1 MKRGIL
7 IDLGDTVFSN
17 IDLSMEVGGE
27 YLYEMIRGNKPT
39 HDQFFMIFNELVQRC
54 YRNRQE
60 LEVSFQAF
68 LRTLSTLLHIKFIT
82 SNELLEIGF
91 MQSFARNTMIQ
102 DVDRFLRYCKRRKLK
117 VVALSNSA
125 FSKTT
130 LSTQLAS
137 FGLLSYFNDVLSS
150 ADYIFRKPARAFFE
164 VGISV
169 LNYPKE
175 DILFVGNDYEI
186 DMKGGIEAGLEC
198 AWFCEKPD
206 NQKIPAPSFV
216 FHTYRDLINRIKEE
230 ETHV

>member
-17 IDLSMEVGGE
+17 IDLSMEVVGE
-27 YLYEMIRGNKPT
+27 YLYEMIRGIKPSR
-39 HDQFFMIFNELVQRC
+39 DQFFVIYRELVRRC
-54 YRNRQE
+54 YRERQE
-60 LEVSFQAF
+60 LEVPFQSF
-68 LRTLSTLLHIKFIT
+68 LRTLSALLHIKFIT
-82 SNELLEIGF
+82 TNELLEIGF
-91 MQSFARNTMIQ
+91 MQSFARNMVIQ
-102 DVDRFLRYCKRRKLK
+102 DVDRFLRFCKRQKLK

-125 FSKTT
+125 FSKAT

-150 ADYIFRKPARAFFE
+150 ADYIFRKPSPAFFE

-175 DILFVGNDYEI
+175 DILFIGNDYEI
-186 DMKGGIEAGLEC
+186 DMKGGMEAGLEC
-198 AWFCEKPD
+198 AWFCEKPEG
-206 NQKIPAPSFV
+206 QTIPAPSFV
-216 FHTYRDLINRIKEE
+216 FHTYRDLINRLKEE